1 MVGSSTRQMMIK
13 DGGIL
18 QPVGDANRVSTSGND
33 QQGRVGNLQ
42 KMVTVAEHDG
52 DMYYLPLL
60 QGAEGSSHSQKD
72 IAGDNGCGFN
82 GRKESSVSSDPGDS
96 LRAIFSDPIT

>member
-1 MVGSSTRQMMIK
+1 MIK

-18 QPVGDANRVSTSGND
+18 QPGSDANRVSTSEND
-33 QQGRVGNLQ
+33 QQGRVGNFQ

-52 DMYYLPLL
+52 DMYYSQLL
-60 QGAEGSSHSQKD
+60 QGTEGTSQGQKD
-72 IAGDNGCGFN
+72 IAGDNSCGFD
-82 GRKESSVSSDPGDS
+82 GRKDSSVSNDPGGS